1 MSLVEELPEDQPEFS
16 SEAAEADEAVVA
28 HAEAGTSGEHGE
40 ELPPRDAEEDER
52 LLVQA
57 REAKER
63 GNTHFK
69 AGELPEALECYSE
82 AIELAAPTEVEE
94 VGVFFA
100 NRAAVFSRMGQHQ
113 AVCDDC
119 DAALQRQPGYV
130 KALLRRAQAKEA
142 LDQPSEALADMK
154 KALEIE
160 PGAKAAAAAVPR
172 LEAAAAAKLEQQ
184 KDEMLGKL
192 KELGNGILG
201 KFGMSLAVLTRTIQ
215 SLCLCTVRTRG
226 AGQLGPGRH
235 CCTYAVSVPARAC
248 RTYRVPCGAPQVA
261 GQLQGRQG
269 PEHRQLQHLLPA
281 VAAARGRA
289 RVPRGARACRFGR

>member
-1 MSLVEELPEDQPEFS
+1 MSLVEELPEDQPGFS
-16 SEAAEADEAVVA
+16 SKPSDSDEAAVT
-28 HAEAGTSGEHGE
+28 HAEAGTSGEHAE
-40 ELPPRDAEEDER
+40 AQLLRDVEEDER

-57 REAKER
+57 RAAKER
-63 GNTHFK
+63 GNAHFK

-100 NRAAVFSRMGQHQ
+100 NRAAVFSRMAQHQ

-160 PGAKAAAAAVPR
+160 PGAKAAALDETTPARPARPRRPERLVGRGWPR
-172 LEAAAAAKLEQQ
+172 LGAAWGVALTRREAPERR
-184 KDEMLGKL
+184 
-192 KELGNGILG
+192 
-201 KFGMSLAVLTRTIQ
+201 LAV
-215 SLCLCTVRTRG
+215 G
-226 AGQLGPGRH
+226 
-235 CCTYAVSVPARAC
+235 
-248 RTYRVPCGAPQVA
+248 
-261 GQLQGRQG
+261 
-269 PEHRQLQHLLPA
+269 
-281 VAAARGRA
+281 
-289 RVPRGARACRFGR
+289 

>member
-1 MSLVEELPEDQPEFS
+1 MYILSTQGLLRCCCCWIAISCSPIIITLAVVSHRCSARTMSLVEELPEDQPSFS
-16 SEAAEADEAVVA
+16 SKPSESD
-28 HAEAGTSGEHGE
+28 EAGTSCEHAE
-40 ELPPRDAEEDER
+40 AQLPRDVEEDER

-63 GNTHFK
+63 GNAHFK

-172 LEAAAAAKLEQQ
+172 LEAAAAAKLEEQ
-184 KDEMLGKL
+184 KEEMLGKL

-201 KFGMSLAVLTRTIQ
+201 KFGMSLDNFKADKDPTTGSYNISFQ
-215 SLCLCTVRTRG
+215 
-226 AGQLGPGRH
+226 Q
-235 CCTYAVSVPARAC
+235 
-248 RTYRVPCGAPQVA
+248 
-261 GQLQGRQG
+261 
-269 PEHRQLQHLLPA
+269 
-281 VAAARGRA
+281 
-289 RVPRGARACRFGR
+289 

>member
-1 MSLVEELPEDQPEFS
+1 EELPEDQPEFS
-16 SEAAEADEAVVA
+16 SKPSDSDEAAVA
-28 HAEAGTSGEHGE
+28 HAEAGTSGEHAE
-40 ELPPRDAEEDER
+40 AQLLRDVAEDER

-57 REAKER
+57 RAAKER
-63 GNTHFK
+63 GNAHFK

-100 NRAAVFSRMGQHQ
+100 NRAAVFSRIGQHQ

-235 CCTYAVSVPARAC
+235 CCTYA
-248 RTYRVPCGAPQVA
+248 
-261 GQLQGRQG
+261 
-269 PEHRQLQHLLPA
+269 
-281 VAAARGRA
+281 
-289 RVPRGARACRFGR
+289 